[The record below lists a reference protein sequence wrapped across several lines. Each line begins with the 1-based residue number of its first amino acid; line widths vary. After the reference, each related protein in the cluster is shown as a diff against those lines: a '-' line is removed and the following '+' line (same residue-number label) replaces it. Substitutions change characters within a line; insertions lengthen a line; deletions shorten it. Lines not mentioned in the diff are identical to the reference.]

1 VIILVIRKLSKKD
14 VYLFRKVRLDALKE
28 VPEAFAAS
36 FEEEEE
42 QQLTFF
48 ETMLTGDTSFF
59 GMFDHDES
67 LIGIISLGRSK
78 LLKMKHKAAIGSVY
92 VVKEARGK
100 GVGKELL
107 VNVIKI
113 ARELEIEQ
121 LQLVVASKNERAKQL
136 YESLGFHT
144 FGFEERALQVNGD
157 YIDEDHMVMF
167 LHK

>member
-1 VIILVIRKLSKKD
+1 
-14 VYLFRKVRLDALKE
+14 
-28 VPEAFAAS
+28 
-36 FEEEEE
+36 
-42 QQLTFF
+42 
-48 ETMLTGDTSFF
+48 
-59 GMFDHDES
+59 MFDHDES